1 MDQIPP
7 QRPPQLPPQG
17 ARIDASA
24 PPPNRFMKGCS
35 IGCPVLVVI
44 VIAIAAV
51 LLFAMG
57 QAAPHAHQMI
67 LATTRG
73 APPRSVQKTP
83 VRYGEGKQKIAI
95 IRVHG
100 VIYSGGGMRGAV
112 GAGELIEQLRAAEE
126 DGVQAIVLDLNTPG
140 GEVTA
145 TDEVHHEMQ
154 RLREKGII
162 IVSCMRTVA
171 ASGGYYLA
179 AGTDHIVA
187 NRLTITGSIGVVIGG
202 MNYADL
208 MEKIGI
214 SPEVYT
220 SGALKDMLSP
230 MRKRDPND
238 LEDPEVRL
246 IREMVAETH
255 LEFATVVAEGRPD
268 LTLEQVKT
276 GPIGDAAIFS
286 GVRAKELGLVDQ
298 LGYLED
304 AITKAQELAGLPNPT
319 VYRYGRLQK
328 LSDLFFGGKQEQ
340 PATLAEMLSP
350 HGQIIKKGQLYYLY
364 PLAQ

>member
-1 MDQIPP
+1 MDTQDP
-7 QRPPQLPPQG
+7 RPPQLPPQG

-24 PPPNRFMKGCS
+24 PPPKRLFKGCA
-35 IGCPVLVVI
+35 IGCPTLIVVAAFVLC
-44 VIAIAAV
+44 AF
-51 LLFAMG
+51 LFAMS
-57 QAAPHAHQMI
+57 QAAPHAQM
-67 LATTRG
+67 LLSTG
-73 APPRSVQKTP
+73 GPPRSVQKTL
-83 VRYGEGKQKIAI
+83 VKYGDTKEKIAI

-100 VIYSGGGMRGAV
+100 IIYSGGSGPGAI
-112 GAGELIEQLRAAEE
+112 GSGELIEQLRAAQE
-126 DGVQAIVLDLNTPG
+126 DKVKAIVLDLNTPG

-145 TDEVHHEMQ
+145 TDEVYHEMQ
-154 RLREKGII
+154 KLREAGIV

-202 MNYADL
+202 LNYAQL
-208 MEKIGI
+208 LEKIGVK
-214 SPEVYT
+214 PETYT

-230 MRKRDPND
+230 MRERDPDN

-246 IREMVAETH
+246 IRELVAETH
-255 LEFATVVAEGRPD
+255 NEFAAIVADGRPD
-268 LTLEQVKT
+268 LTLEEVKT

-286 GVRAKELGLVDQ
+286 GARAKELKLVDQ

-304 AITKAQELAGLPNPT
+304 AIDKAQALAGLSNPT
-319 VYRYGRLQK
+319 VLRYGRMQGLR
-328 LSDLFFGGKQEQ
+328 DLLFGKQELP
-340 PATLAEMLSP
+340 PASLADLLSP
-350 HGQIIKKGQLYYLY
+350 QSRIIQKGQLYYLY

>member
-1 MDQIPP
+1 MDQIPH
-7 QRPPQLPPQG
+7 QTPPQLPPQG

-24 PPPNRFMKGCS
+24 PPPNRLKRGCG
-35 IGCPVLVVI
+35 IGCALLALI
-44 VIAIAAV
+44 VIGVAGGM
-51 LLFAMG
+51 LFAMG
-57 QAAPHAHQMI
+57 QAAPYAQRL
-67 LATTRG
+67 LAKDG
-73 APPRSVQKTP
+73 SPPRAVRQTP
-83 VRYGEGKQKIAI
+83 VRYGQSDDKIAI
-95 IRVHG
+95 INVHG
-100 VIYSGGGMRGAV
+100 VIYSGGSGRGVV
-112 GAGELIEQLRAAEE
+112 GSGDLIEQLRAAQE
-126 DGVQAIVLDLNTPG
+126 DGVKAIVLDLNTPG

-154 RLREKGII
+154 KLREDGIK

-179 AGTDHIVA
+179 AGSDHIVA

-208 MEKIGI
+208 LEKIGVT
-214 SPEVYT
+214 PEVYT

-238 LEDPEVRL
+238 LEDPEVKL
-246 IREMVAETH
+246 IRDMVAETH
-255 LEFATVVAEGRPD
+255 LEFATIVADGRPD

-298 LGYLED
+298 IGYLED
-304 AITKAQELAGLPNPT
+304 AIDKAQELAGLTDPT
-319 VYRYGRLQK
+319 VMRYGRMP
-328 LSDLFFGGKQEQ
+328 SNITDLLFSKNET
-340 PATLAEMLSP
+340 PPTLAEMLSP
-350 HGQIIKKGQLYYLY
+350 HGQVIKKGQLYYLY
-364 PLAQ
+364 PLSQ

>member
-1 MDQIPP
+1 MDTPSSN
-7 QRPPQLPPQG
+7 QRPPGLPPQG

-24 PPPNRFMKGCS
+24 PPPNRLMSGCAL
-35 IGCPVLVVI
+35 GCT
-44 VIAIAAV
+44 IAIAIVV
-51 LLFAMG
+51 LIGLGFVFVMG
-57 QAAPHAHQMI
+57 QAAPHAHAI
-67 LATTRG
+67 LTG
-73 APPRSVQKTP
+73 PPPRAVQKT
-83 VRYGEGKQKIAI
+83 VIQGGDRDQSIAV

-100 VIYSGGGMRGAV
+100 IIYSGPSGRGFI
-112 GAGELIEQLRAAEE
+112 GSRDLIEQLRQAKDDNAK
-126 DGVQAIVLDLNTPG
+126 AIVLDLNTPG

-154 RLREKGII
+154 KLREAGIP

-179 AGTDHIVA
+179 AGSDHIVA

-202 MNYADL
+202 LNYSEL
-208 MEKIGI
+208 LEKIGVK
-214 SPEVYT
+214 PESYT
-220 SGALKDMLSP
+220 SGSLKDMLSP
-230 MRKRDPND
+230 MRPRDPDN

-255 LEFATVVAEGRPD
+255 NEFAAIVADGRPD
-268 LTLEQVKT
+268 LTLEEVKT

-286 GVRAKELGLVDQ
+286 GAKAKELKLVDQ

-304 AITKAQELAGLPNPT
+304 AYAEA
-319 VYRYGRLQK
+319 QK
-328 LSDLFFGGKQEQ
+328 LAKLSNPQIIRYSRIQNPFEMIFGKSQ
-340 PATLAEMLSP
+340 PAPASLAELLNPQSALI
-350 HGQIIKKGQLYYLY
+350 QKGQLYYLY